1 MASEQA
7 RNNADIAALVEQY
20 NTPPEKMRHVQ
31 EVSALYKQRL
41 NQYKEMNVNFSD
53 NRDQRLMVY
62 TEIKVLGW
70 VLGKK
75 EKNVLKEVNECAKLM
90 NPLGI

>member
-1 MASEQA
+1 MSDQLK
-7 RNNADIAALVEQY
+7 NNIDIAAEVEKY
-20 NTPPEKMRHVQ
+20 NSPPEKMRHVQ
-31 EVSALYKQRL
+31 EVSARYKLRL
-41 NQYKEMNVNFSD
+41 NQYNEMNKNYSD

-75 EKNVLKEVNECAKLM
+75 EKDVLKDVNEFAKLP
-90 NPLGI
+90 NPLGM

>member
-1 MASEQA
+1 MASEQLGTS
-7 RNNADIAALVEQY
+7 IQEQVENY

-31 EVSALYKQRL
+31 EVSARYKMRL
-41 NQYKEMNVNFSD
+41 NQYKELNESRSD

-70 VLGKK
+70 VLGKP
-75 EKNVLKEVNECAKLM
+75 EKLVLKDINKCTKTT
-90 NPLGI
+90 NWLGM